1 MIPRTFPST
10 LNPITGQRQLV
21 ALFLNNI
28 TGLKR
33 WSDYIPV
40 NFGKGTTLVE
50 GRYDNNG
57 FIAIQEI
64 TSGIG
69 LVPFKDY
76 VPVFFDPSATDT
88 WQVSDVGFI
97 PYGASGVS
105 IAPSLDLVFTRSD
118 VLDSRIT
125 FTRSTTATRTNS
137 SGVIESVAI
146 NGARFDYDPVTR
158 APKGLLIEESRT
170 NLLTYSEQFD
180 NAAWTKTNSTITA
193 NTIVSPDGTVDGD
206 KYIPNNATA
215 FSASVVRTGN
225 ITKAASATTY
235 TATVYAKVAEYN
247 RILLQVRDGAT
258 SANNAVV
265 IFSLVDGIIVSAAS
279 ASGTFTAASAAAAT
293 FVGNGWFRCN
303 LTFTSGTE
311 TNLNLQVSA
320 RDSIATTGDGTSGI
334 FLWGAQLEA
343 GAFATSYIPTVA
355 SQVTRAADA
364 ASMTGTNFS
373 SWYNDAEGTLYAD
386 FLPNA
391 VAPSTVAQVILM
403 ASDASAAN
411 TGEIYKR
418 ANADVSTRFSVN
430 SNSVSSAFIN
440 LGVFTQS
447 NTKSAGAYK
456 VNDFAGVRAA
466 GTAVVD
472 TTGNTAFVSQLNIGS
487 YFNNTSFLNGTISKL
502 AYYPKRLTNTELQ
515 GLTS

>member
-10 LNPITGQRQLV
+10 LNPITRQRQLV

-146 NGARFDYDPVTR
+146 NGARFDYDPVTQ

-170 NLLTYSEQFD
+170 NLVKYSEQFD
-180 NAAWTKTNSTITA
+180 NAAWTKTASTITA
-193 NTIVSPDGTVDGD
+193 NTIVSPDGALDAD
-206 KYIPNNATA
+206 KLIETATTGA
-215 FSASVVRTGN
+215 HFVLYGVAALTGAYSVTCYV
-225 ITKAASATTY
+225 KAAERTNVMFVVLGGTTQRGVGFNLTTGTTY
-235 TATVYAKVAEYN
+235 TEA
-247 RILLQVRDGAT
+247 IG
-258 SANNAVV
+258 
-265 IFSLVDGIIVSAAS
+265 GIVPPDLPSS
-279 ASGTFTAASAAAAT
+279 MTN
-293 FVGNGWFRCN
+293 VGNGWWRCQMSWTAN
-303 LTFTSGTE
+303 GQTAARIYTDGGTG
-311 TNLNLQVSA
+311 TGS
-320 RDSIATTGDGTSGI
+320 TTGDGYSGLYI
-334 FLWGAQLEA
+334 WGAQLEA

-364 ASMTGTNFS
+364 AVMTGTNFS
-373 SWYNDAEGTLYAD
+373 SWYRADEGTLYGEFDWMGLSSNDYFFAINNSGTSN
-386 FLPNA
+386 LIA
-391 VAPSTVAQVILM
+391 LGV
-403 ASDASAAN
+403 SAAPIVRFIVLDN
-411 TGEIYKR
+411 TVTQASISGPTP
-418 ANADVSTRFSVN
+418 VVN
-430 SNSVSSAFIN
+430 IPFKTV
-440 LGVFTQS
+440 
-447 NTKSAGAYK
+447 GAYQ
-456 VNDFAGVRAA
+456 VNNFRAA
-466 GTAVVD
+466 TNGTLGTAD
-472 TTGNTAFVSQLNIGS
+472 TSGTVPTGMSEVSLTSSFGPT
-487 YFNNTSFLNGTISKL
+487 NNGANGHIRKV
-502 AYYPKRLTNTELQ
+502 AYYPKRLTDTELQ